1 MNLEVEGEARKFVGR
16 EAASDRHGC
25 TADAGSLSAL
35 NIEMGG
41 RIPEWYQSLLTTV
54 PLCGLEIGW
63 RTEELDGV
71 ITWSDVKGLR
81 SESVECY
88 PGLAILDRGFINVGS
103 DPYGSGDS
111 YFIPTDQ
118 GDDPPVFQV
127 YHDVS
132 DQADE
137 ILANG
142 LFQVAP
148 RLSILFQQASIEGT

>member
-1 MNLEVEGEARKFVGR
+1 MNPEVEEEARKFVGR
-16 EAASDRHGC
+16 EAASDRHGR
-25 TADAGSLSAL
+25 TADTSSLSAL

-54 PLCGLEIGW
+54 PLCGLEIDW
-63 RTEELDGV
+63 RTEDLDV
-71 ITWSDVKGLR
+71 RISWNDVNGIR

-103 DPYGSGDS
+103 DPIGNGDP

-118 GDDPPVFQV
+118 GDDPPVFLV

-142 LFQVAP
+142 LVQIVP
-148 RLSILFQQASIEGT
+148 RLSALFRQASI

>member
-1 MNLEVEGEARKFVGR
+1 MNLEVEEEARKFVGR
-16 EAASDRHGC
+16 AGASGLHGR
-25 TADAGSLSAL
+25 TADASSLNAL
-35 NIEMGG
+35 NLEMGG

-54 PLCGLEIGW
+54 PLCGLEIDW
-63 RTEELDGV
+63 RTEDLDV
-71 ITWSDVKGLR
+71 RISWNDVNGIR
-81 SESVECY
+81 SESIECY

-103 DPYGSGDS
+103 DPIGNGDP

-118 GDDPPVFQV
+118 GDDPPVFLV

-142 LFQVAP
+142 LVQIVP
-148 RLSILFQQASIEGT
+148 RLSELFRQASI